1 MKLINLKR
9 SERESLGKIPVS
21 LMEAVSTPLQDWRFW
36 LGQLNRH
43 LTPLLGTARLANVII
58 LMGNNRFWE
67 NITALIATE

>member
-9 SERESLGKIPVS
+9 SERGSLGKIPVS

-36 LGQLNRH
+36 LGQLYP
-43 LTPLLGTARLANVII
+43 PLLGTARLANVII